1 MANYVSDISFENPVE
16 TYNSTIQAGA
26 GNLGG
31 FAVRQDYLPA
41 IGDYREKE
49 TIFWKRITRKLPA
62 ASPIIQEMTTSSLPT
77 VAFAPRGNL
86 EAVPTQAPISLGY
99 GPGQEVK
106 AIVGRI
112 HCEHFALSMAHQQNN
127 AYGDQMSTD
136 TDNLILSA
144 MRFLERSLFTG
155 DASINPLAF
164 NGMIAQM
171 PESNVFRADI
181 TSDNPDEIHDKIDDI
196 CTRSAVRPN
205 SLIVHR
211 PTHIF
216 CSGAGH
222 RLIKRELKSL
232 QLWHNTKE
240 IIPGLSVPAIHT
252 VSGQIDIVPS
262 VYLQDKKTPDGEA
275 DIISYYIIDMKNFAW
290 YGVYPYGGE
299 RKFDPQIFD
308 LSHIVNGMPTL
319 RERMIILY
327 GTPKAM
333 DEGQGIFRLDVKAP
347 SGSSFDG

>member
-1 MANYVSDISFENPVE
+1 MANYVSDISFENPLEVHG
-16 TYNSTIQAGA
+16 SLIQAEA
-26 GNLGG
+26 SNLGG
-31 FAVRQDYLPA
+31 FAVRQDYLPV
-41 IGDYREKE
+41 IGDYRVKV
-49 TIFWKRITRKLPA
+49 TKLWNKITTKLPA
-62 ASPIIQEMTTSSLPT
+62 SSPVVQEMINSSLPT

-112 HCEHFALSMAHQQNN
+112 HCEHFALSMAYQQKN

-155 DASINPLAF
+155 DSTVNPLAF

-171 PESNVFRADI
+171 PAINVYQADI
-181 TSDNPDEIHDKIDDI
+181 TSDNPDAIHDKIDEI
-196 CTRSAVRPN
+196 CTRSACRPN
-205 SLIVHR
+205 SLIEHY

-216 CSGAGH
+216 CSGAGN
-222 RLIKRELKSL
+222 RLI
-232 QLWHNTKE
+232 TKE
-240 IIPGLSVPAIHT
+240 IKQLQLYHNVKEITPGVRVPAIST
-252 VSGQIDIVPS
+252 SFGDVEIVPT
-262 VYLQDKKTPDGEA
+262 VYLQDQATADG
-275 DIISYYIIDMKNFAW
+275 DIISYYIVDMKNFAW
-290 YGVYPYGGE
+290 FGVYPYGGE
-299 RKFDPQIFD
+299 KKFEPQIFD
-308 LSHIVNGMPTL
+308 LSHVVNGLPTL

-333 DEGQGIFRLDVKAP
+333 DEGRGIFRLDVKAP
-347 SGSSFDG
+347 RGSRFEG